1 MGAEKNGRTAFGLSA
16 VLQIFGW
23 GYPGEYPQMR
33 GDQSPVRG
41 KVRVCIVEHTNY
53 HLSSILTDNGYGLEK
68 CGAVGE
74 CDLTGDTG
82 GLWVERRGIF
92 HGTTFKILF

>member
-41 KVRVCIVEHTNY
+41 KVRVLHRGAYQLPPEFHP
-53 HLSSILTDNGYGLEK
+53 YGQ
-68 CGAVGE
+68 
-74 CDLTGDTG
+74 
-82 GLWVERRGIF
+82 WVRIGKMWRGW
-92 HGTTFKILF
+92 